1 MKKLFHLLMILLGA
15 ASSSPAQSL
24 APAQPVPKD
33 IWGHWVVTSQP
44 AATTIWCWGEAEPKK
59 LIGTELAYSAQS
71 FRWKNV
77 RAEDPTATTRT
88 LTAQQFHDEN
98 SGGGSKSAQVTLA
111 QLGIKTDRVLEITI
125 SHPDASITGASTEIP
140 GDTVLNKDKN
150 TIIFPFAIYTS
161 KPNVT
166 PPFTNDL
173 LGEFMSTQSHGDL
186 DGKVALITGGTTG
199 IGRDTAILFAK
210 NGAKV
215 VVSGRREAEGNE
227 TINLVRAAG
236 GDGLF
241 GKSDVSKSSDVQSL
255 IQKTVET
262 FGRLDLAFNN
272 AGIEG
277 QWKPIIEQSEQDWDS
292 VININLKGIW
302 LCLKY
307 EILQMLKQGSPG
319 AIVNMS
325 SVAGLMGSAGAAIY
339 VASKHGVI
347 GLTRNAALECASK
360 NIRVNAVCPAV
371 VETAMADRAFA
382 DPQVSKRVLAM
393 HPLGRFGKPS
403 EIAEAV
409 LWLCSDKSS
418 FMTGHYITLD
428 GGMLAGPNPNG

>member
-1 MKKLFHLLMILLGA
+1 M
-15 ASSSPAQSL
+15 
-24 APAQPVPKD
+24 
-33 IWGHWVVTSQP
+33 
-44 AATTIWCWGEAEPKK
+44 TT
-59 LIGTELAYSAQS
+59 
-71 FRWKNV
+71 
-77 RAEDPTATTRT
+77 
-88 LTAQQFHDEN
+88 
-98 SGGGSKSAQVTLA
+98 
-111 QLGIKTDRVLEITI
+111 
-125 SHPDASITGASTEIP
+125 
-140 GDTVLNKDKN
+140 
-150 TIIFPFAIYTS
+150 
-161 KPNVT
+161 
-166 PPFTNDL
+166 DL
-173 LGEFMSTQSHGDL
+173 QN
-186 DGKVALITGGTTG
+186 KVALITGGTTG

-215 VVSGRREAEGNE
+215 VVSGRRETEGNE

-241 GKSDVSKSSDVQSL
+241 VKSDVSKSADVQSL
-255 IQKTVET
+255 IQKTVEK

-277 QWKPIIEQSEQDWDS
+277 QWKPIIEQSEEDWDS
-292 VININLKGIW
+292 VVNINLKGTW

-307 EILQMLKQGSPG
+307 EIRQMFKQGSPG

-347 GLTRNAALECASK
+347 GLTRNAALECAAK

-371 VETAMADRAFA
+371 IETAMADRAFA
-382 DPQVSKRVLAM
+382 DPQVNKRVLAL
-393 HPLGRFGKPS
+393 HPLGRFGKPI